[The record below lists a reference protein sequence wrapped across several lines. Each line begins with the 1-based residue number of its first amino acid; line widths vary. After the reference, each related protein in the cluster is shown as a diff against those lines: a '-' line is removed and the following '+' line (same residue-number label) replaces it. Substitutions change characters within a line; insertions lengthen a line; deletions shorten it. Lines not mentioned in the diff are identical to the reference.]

1 MEDLE
6 LLSFNIISAVGTAK
20 SRYVQAMYLAEKG
33 DFDEA
38 RAKIKEGEEIM
49 AATVFNDAQ
58 VDIINMMQWVK
69 SPEAL
74 ADLKQAI
81 SDFFAKKVKEE
92 MDAMWMRGEMTQEK
106 VDSFADLH
114 ERTPY
119 RK

>member
-1 MEDLE
+1 
-6 LLSFNIISAVGTAK
+6 
-20 SRYVQAMYLAEKG
+20 
-33 DFDEA
+33 
-38 RAKIKEGEEIM
+38 M

-69 SPEAL
+69 TPEAL

-92 MDAMWMRGEMTQEK
+92 MDRMWERGEMTQERAE
-106 VDSFADLH
+106 SFATLH

-119 RK
+119 GK